1 MFNIDT
7 SKKVR
12 VQVKK
17 IVPLK
22 PENIRLKHK
31 RCTDNVVFGKAYDQA
46 HQKIKIPTCDCNANN
61 EALFEIY

>member
-7 SKKVR
+7 TQKVR

-17 IVPLK
+17 IMPLK

-31 RCTDNVVFGKAYDQA
+31 RCNNTVFGKAHDTAPQA
-46 HQKIKIPTCDCNANN
+46 IKIPTCDCNTHN